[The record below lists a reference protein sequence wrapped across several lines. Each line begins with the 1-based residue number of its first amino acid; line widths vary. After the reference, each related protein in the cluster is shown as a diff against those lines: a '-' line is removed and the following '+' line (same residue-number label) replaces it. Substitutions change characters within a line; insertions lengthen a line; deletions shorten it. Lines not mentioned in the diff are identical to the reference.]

1 MTTPPTPE
9 FRRAWHKVSDL
20 IWGLSLLALALIVLE
35 WGLTR
40 FPQLEV
46 ELRSIHRL
54 LIVGLWVLS
63 GVQLYLQGRAQASR
77 RQRLGSW
84 LAWSALALA
93 AGSMALTQ
101 WQGQPN
107 AVETWLSHAVV
118 LLIAGL
124 GASQRSLRL
133 YRLRLNPALLF
144 ALSFVVLIL
153 GGTGLLRLPPATTA
167 GISWTDAL
175 FTATSAVSV
184 TGLAVVD
191 TGTAFTRFGQT
202 VILLLIQLGGLG
214 VMTFVSYFGY
224 FFQGGSDLA
233 SQLLIKDFVQTR
245 RLSDVFRML
254 FRIIAFSL
262 AVELA
267 GAVLIFAQLSPTQI
281 APLGDRLF
289 FAVFHA
295 VSAFCNAGFSTLS
308 GSLYTEG
315 FRFAY
320 GLHLTLA
327 GLFVIGGLGFAII
340 FNFAQYSR
348 WSLRYL
354 WDRLWRRGRVA
365 FRPWVFQFS
374 TRLVLLTTVLLIVG
388 STLFLLVS
396 EWDHTLAAHPSWGGK
411 LSSALFSALTPRTAG
426 FNAVDMAGLSRATL
440 MLYFFLMWVGASPG
454 STGGGIKTTTL
465 AVALLNARSI
475 VRGQERIEWSGRQ
488 ISGRSVRRAF
498 AVMLL
503 SLFVIG
509 FGTSVLAVLEAT
521 HHDFIYL
528 LFETVSAYST
538 VGLSLGITGSL
549 STAGKLVLCLVMFT
563 GRVSALTLL
572 MSIVRQRP
580 QSHSYRYP
588 QEEILIN

>member
-1 MTTPPTPE
+1 MSQ
-9 FRRAWHKVSDL
+9 KISDL
-20 IWGLSLLALALIVLE
+20 FWGLSLVALGLIVLE

-40 FPQLEV
+40 FPRLEV
-46 ELRSIHRL
+46 ELRSVHRL
-54 LIVGLWVLS
+54 LILGLWGLGSIQV
-63 GVQLYLQGRAQASR
+63 YLQREAHTSR
-77 RQRLGSW
+77 RQQLAGW
-84 LAWSALALA
+84 LEWGALCLAAISMGLSALHGRFA
-93 AGSMALTQ
+93 Q
-101 WQGQPN
+101 
-107 AVETWLSHAVV
+107 VEVLFSNTVV
-118 LLIAGL
+118 LLLAGL
-124 GASQRSLRL
+124 GASRRSLRL

-144 ALSFVVLIL
+144 ALSFLLLIL
-153 GGTGLLRLPPATTA
+153 AGTGLLRLPPATTA
-167 GISWTDAL
+167 GISWSDAF

-202 VILLLIQLGGLG
+202 VILLLIQFGGLG

-233 SQLLIKDFVQTR
+233 NQLLIKDFVQTR
-245 RLSDVFRML
+245 RLGDVFRML
-254 FRIIAFSL
+254 FRIIVFSL
-262 AVELA
+262 GVEAA
-267 GAVLIFAQLSPTQI
+267 GAVLIFLQLSPEQI
-281 APLGDRLF
+281 GPWGDRLF
-289 FAVFHA
+289 FSVFHA

-320 GLHLTLA
+320 GLHMTLA
-327 GLFVIGGLGFAII
+327 GLFVVGGLGFAII
-340 FNFAQYSR
+340 FNFAQYGR
-348 WSLRYL
+348 WGLSYL
-354 WDRLWRRGRVA
+354 WDRLWQQRRVA
-365 FRPWVFQFS
+365 FRPWVVQFG
-374 TRLVLLTTVLLIVG
+374 TRLVLLTTGLLILG

-396 EWDHTLAAHPSWGGK
+396 EWNHTLAAHPSWGGK
-411 LSSALFSALTPRTAG
+411 LSSVLFTALTPRTAG

-475 VRGQERIEWSGRQ
+475 LRGQERIEWGGRQ
-488 ISGRSVRRAF
+488 ISNRSVRRAF

-509 FGTSVLAVLEAT
+509 LGTSVLAVLEAS
-521 HHDFIYL
+521 HHAFIDL

-538 VGLSLGITGSL
+538 VGLSLGVTGSL
-549 STAGKLVLCLVMFT
+549 TTGGKLMLCLVMFT

-572 MSIVRQRP
+572 IGLVRQRP